1 VDLLKS
7 KPERVVTLAH
17 AFAHPADA
25 F

>member
-7 KPERVVTLAH
+7 KPERVVALAH
-17 AFAHPADA
+17 AFAHAADA